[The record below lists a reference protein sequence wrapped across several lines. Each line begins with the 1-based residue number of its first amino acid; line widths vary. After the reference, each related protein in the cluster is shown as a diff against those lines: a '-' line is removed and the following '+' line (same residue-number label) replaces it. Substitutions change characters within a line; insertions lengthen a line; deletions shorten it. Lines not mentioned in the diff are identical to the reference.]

1 MSSVGHAVFI
11 STAIQIQLYRKFW
24 LSELSVSIAFYQIS
38 NFQMFTDAPGEYIQ
52 LIQKTSIQEK
62 NPNQMLMKILVFCVE
77 KCSKMGVE
85 GNRSSQIYCKRI
97 ICLSLGNELYHCS
110 SLLIP
115 DWGKRPIS
123 NVLNQSLIISLSMC
137 SWGVGGRGKPWKIPK
152 AMTQASLWV
161 TVISGIYDNSS
172 SRRKMKLIE
181 TNPILYIHAI
191 WIQGAPPVTKWHG
204 KWGRSQQHHSF
215 SVLCIF

>member
-38 NFQMFTDAPGEYIQ
+38 NFQMFTDAPGEYFQ

-115 DWGKRPIS
+115 D
-123 NVLNQSLIISLSMC
+123 
-137 SWGVGGRGKPWKIPK
+137 
-152 AMTQASLWV
+152 
-161 TVISGIYDNSS
+161 
-172 SRRKMKLIE
+172 
-181 TNPILYIHAI
+181 
-191 WIQGAPPVTKWHG
+191 
-204 KWGRSQQHHSF
+204 
-215 SVLCIF
+215 

>member
-24 LSELSVSIAFYQIS
+24 LSELSVSIVIYQIS
-38 NFQMFTDAPGEYIQ
+38 NFQMFTDAPGEYFQ

-62 NPNQMLMKILVFCVE
+62 KSKPNANKNSCVLCRKK

-115 DWGKRPIS
+115 NLGKRPIS
-123 NVLNQSLIISLSMC
+123 NALNQRLIISLSMC
-137 SWGVGGRGKPWKIPK
+137 S
-152 AMTQASLWV
+152 
-161 TVISGIYDNSS
+161 
-172 SRRKMKLIE
+172 
-181 TNPILYIHAI
+181 
-191 WIQGAPPVTKWHG
+191 
-204 KWGRSQQHHSF
+204 
-215 SVLCIF
+215 